1 MSDIFDGIMGFRS
14 EISKNEEPKIPV
26 ETKDMKPSERLLYD
40 IGKSG
45 FNMTQMEDVLKTRG
59 NQLVISCAGSGKT
72 TALIFKILYDLKT
85 GYATRLVDTANGSVR
100 VTDKIWVSTFLS
112 SGADELRSGFKTWVS
127 RLRMPDVSEA
137 IQFCTLHAEF
147 KRALKSYGFNKQIID
162 SSLNSKFLKEVVGS
176 YHLKND
182 LGSPLNADNYR
193 DLEGALTYTRNRL
206 DEKRYDKEIYD
217 ELGISSTLID
227 AILVGWKQKRVEA
240 NLVDFDDLQELIY
253 SECYEKGN
261 EKLINFIADRYNFL
275 YIDEFQDT
283 SQLQYEV
290 LKLYCRNCKQV
301 FAIGD
306 DDQTIYTWRGS
317 DNSIITNKFPE
328 DFNPIINQ
336 LAINYRCPSKIL
348 NAVVP
353 SIENNKNRYAKPIKS
368 NIEGG
373 EIRILEGYNYTD
385 MAEKLVDGICADLNK
400 GETVA
405 ILCRV
410 NTDGLLTA
418 MLLDKINK
426 FSFSISGDGMTLQS
440 YIGTTALAII
450 KLFTE
455 RSTPAVK
462 RALGCLSWDTYG
474 MNNLMRVCK
483 SNKMS
488 IWDIDEKDLAYSCPT
503 IAERIIR
510 WRSVLKERGE
520 IAALQFVLQDYR
532 TNVFVKDNQFNTVMR
547 SMLMTIE
554 SLLLYSG
561 NETVDDFLYDLE
573 SMNERLRARVHN
585 TRCFVKIVTV
595 HEFKGKEAD
604 SIYIWNDSEDVF
616 PIKKSMGSEEQLEE
630 ERRIHYIA
638 CTRAKKK
645 STIVHLKNKKGMF
658 VHEMDLS
665 EAEELNGTKAIMG
678 TLKTNMEE
686 EANMKRFIS
695 SVGTDEDEDDV
706 VIPGVNAP
714 CFDDNEFWGDDIN
727 DNAIDFYSKM
737 KN

>member
-1 MSDIFDGIMGFRS
+1 MSGIFEDIMEFKSDI
-14 EISKNEEPKIPV
+14 SKKEEPKIS
-26 ETKDMKPSERLLYD
+26 EAEKNMKPSERLLKGIQD
-40 IGKSG
+40 EG
-45 FNMTQMEDVLKTRG
+45 FNMTQMTDVLKTRG

-85 GYATRLVDTANGSVR
+85 GYATRLVETAVGTNVR

-112 SGADELRSGFKTWVS
+112 TGADELRSSFKTWVNK
-127 RLRMPDVSEA
+127 LRMPDVSEA

-147 KRALKSYGFNKQIID
+147 KRALKSYGFNKQIIA
-162 SSLNSKFLKEVVGS
+162 SSLNSKFLKEVVGE
-176 YHLKND
+176 YHLKNE
-182 LGSPLNADNYR
+182 LGNPLNADNYR

-217 ELGISSTLID
+217 ELGISATLID
-227 AILVGWKQKRVEA
+227 AILIGWKQKRVEA

-253 SECYEKGN
+253 TECYEKGN
-261 EKLINFIADRYNFL
+261 EDLINFIANRYNFL

-283 SQLQYEV
+283 SQLQYQV
-290 LKLYCRNCKQV
+290 LKLYCRSCKQI

-317 DNSIITNKFPE
+317 DNKIITKNFPE
-328 DFNPIINQ
+328 DFDPVINQ
-336 LAINYRCPSKIL
+336 LAINYRCPSRIL
-348 NAVVP
+348 NAVIP

-368 NIEGG
+368 NLEGG
-373 EIRILEGYNYTD
+373 QIRILEGYNYTD
-385 MAEKLVDGICADLNK
+385 MAEKLVDCICADLNK

-410 NTDGLLTA
+410 NTDGLLPA

-426 FSFSISGDGMTLQS
+426 FSFSISGDGMTMKS

-455 RSTPAVK
+455 RSTAPVK
-462 RALGCLSWDTYG
+462 RALNCLAWDTYG
-474 MNNLMRVCK
+474 INNLMKACK

-488 IWDIDEKDLAYSCPT
+488 IWTIDERDLAYSCPS

-510 WRSVLKERGE
+510 WRNVRKEKGD
-520 IAALQFVLQDYR
+520 IAALQYVLQDYR
-532 TNVFVKDNQFNTVMR
+532 TNVFVKDSQFNDVMR
-547 SMLMTIE
+547 SMLTTIE
-554 SLLLYSG
+554 SLLMYSG
-561 NETVDDFLYDLE
+561 NDTVDDFLYDLE
-573 SMNERLRARVHN
+573 SMNERLEARVKN
-585 TRCFVKIVTV
+585 DRCFVKIVTV

-604 SIYIWNDSEDVF
+604 SVYIWNDSEDVF
-616 PIKKSMGSEEQLEE
+616 PNKKSTGTEEEIEE

-645 STIVHLKNKKGMF
+645 STIVYLKNRKGMF
-658 VHEMDLS
+658 VYEMDLS
-665 EAEELNGTKAIMG
+665 DAEELNGTKSIMG
-678 TLKTNMEE
+678 TLRGNMEE

-695 SVGTDEDEDDV
+695 TGTDDEDDV

-714 CFDDNEFWGDDIN
+714 CFDDNEFWGEESN
-727 DNAIDFYSKM
+727 DPLIDFGSKIRG
-737 KN
+737 